1 MSELSNKTAELPW
14 YRGPAFILL
23 VMLLSVYVVSTFFG
37 HEGPGA
43 YLIKALLMGSLILGV
58 RGITR
63 SSRAKTLTLIIVVI
77 GVVGQ
82 VTVNLFLE
90 EDAFVWDT
98 WMNLVIFVAVLVC
111 LVSALV
117 KAERVNADTVF
128 AASSVFVL
136 LGMVCAYAFILVQA
150 ADPTAFS
157 LSDRDMV
164 QPGTALLHYSFTTLT
179 TVGYGTISPISDVAR
194 MLSDLEALTAQLYL
208 AVVLARLVSLEIE
221 HSRKTGNSEP

>member
-23 VMLLSVYVVSTFFG
+23 VVLLSVYVVSTFLG
-37 HEGPGA
+37 HDGPGG
-43 YLIKALLMGSLILGV
+43 YLIKVLLMVSLILGV

-63 SSRAKTLTLIIVVI
+63 SRMALRLTLITALI
-77 GVVGQ
+77 GLAVQ
-82 VTVNLFLE
+82 VAVNRFLVD
-90 EDAFVWDT
+90 DAFIWDT
-98 WMNLVIFVAVLVC
+98 WMNLVFFTAVLIF

-136 LGMVCAYAFILVQA
+136 LGIVCAYAFILVQA
-150 ADPTAFS
+150 ADPAAFS
-157 LSDRDMV
+157 LSDRDMT

-179 TVGYGTISPISDVAR
+179 TVGYGSISPISDVAR
-194 MLSDLEALTAQLYL
+194 MISDLEALIAQLYL

-221 HSRKTGNSEP
+221 HSRKTGSGES